1 MCIIFG
7 GYTQEMEELL
17 KANRGFNS
25 RVPFKLYFQ
34 DYTAE
39 ELYLIFRKM
48 AKANN
53 YKMAGNIKHILIEH
67 FEKARKV
74 KDFGN
79 RKIC

>member
-1 MCIIFG
+1 
-7 GYTQEMEELL
+7 MEELL